1 MFRLRKPLWLT
12 NSPISG
18 ISKRCRGAVSSKA
31 LPRISQH
38 FPLNTCI
45 AILFNS
51 RTMTSLPIK
60 SHPLDPHP
68 LTDLASLLATNLK
81 PHFRDV
87 SASVVRC
94 PDLRQ
99 PPFHLAASGL
109 CGNEKIADIGG
120 PPYLHP
126 FPNFTKKYE
135 FLDLPKL
142 LEMSPGKGFM
152 LGAGAGPF
160 HVVGRNSELMP
171 NLSYEGDE
179 VRLSSLSQSFIFS
192 LSKTRVLRSSSPEI
206 PLESKNHSL
215 SNELYCT
222 GILV

>member
-1 MFRLRKPLWLT
+1 
-12 NSPISG
+12 
-18 ISKRCRGAVSSKA
+18 
-31 LPRISQH
+31 
-38 FPLNTCI
+38 
-45 AILFNS
+45 
-51 RTMTSLPIK
+51 MTSLPIK
-60 SHPLDPHP
+60 SYPLDPPP
-68 LTDLASLLATNLK
+68 LTDLASLLTTNLK

-126 FPNFTKKYE
+126 FPNFTKKYA
-135 FLDLPKL
+135 FLDLTKL
-142 LEMSPGKGFM
+142 LEMSPGNGFM

-171 NLSYEGDE
+171 NLSYEGDG
-179 VRLSSLSQSFIFS
+179 VMLCSLSQSLISF
-192 LSKTRVLRSSSPEI
+192 LNKTRVLGYSSPELLRSLSSLRI
-206 PLESKNHSL
+206 IHGPPFPMSSTVLES
-215 SNELYCT
+215 
-222 GILV
+222 